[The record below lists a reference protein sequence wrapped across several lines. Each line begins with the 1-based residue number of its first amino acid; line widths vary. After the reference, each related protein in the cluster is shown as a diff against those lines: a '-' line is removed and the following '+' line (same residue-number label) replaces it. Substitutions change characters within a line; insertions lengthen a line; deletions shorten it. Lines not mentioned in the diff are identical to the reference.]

1 MWGSVVLGGMSDR
14 NGLDFALRFAGWVA
28 SAPAG
33 LGLSRYGGL
42 LLALCGSGRASPC
55 RAQAAPVRFADSPA
69 VAGPAGRRPVRS
81 PCFPAVLAQSSAA
94 QFARRGHAASGPQRA
109 RWQWRN
115 SKDLSAPESSA
126 QTAGMWDRDA
136 IGYDRTLRRTS
147 VSACPSTA
155 SGWWHPGYCAW
166 RRHEARVHCGA
177 ERYAHRRGCGKSCLA
192 PASRP
197 WPICPANTRVARGRR
212 HPPQARGGRDEAS

>member
-1 MWGSVVLGGMSDR
+1 MPLPGELRRRGLRQDRRGTRRPNRSPPGGTSNRRGVREADR
-14 NGLDFALRFAGWVA
+14 RSL
-28 SAPAG
+28 SPAG
-33 LGLSRYGGL
+33 AWGIR
-42 LLALCGSGRASPC
+42 
-55 RAQAAPVRFADSPA
+55 PA
-69 VAGPAGRRPVRS
+69 KRKLQYRKT
-81 PCFPAVLAQSSAA
+81 
-94 QFARRGHAASGPQRA
+94 
-109 RWQWRN
+109 
-115 SKDLSAPESSA
+115 KDLSAPESSA

-192 PASRP
+192 PESRP